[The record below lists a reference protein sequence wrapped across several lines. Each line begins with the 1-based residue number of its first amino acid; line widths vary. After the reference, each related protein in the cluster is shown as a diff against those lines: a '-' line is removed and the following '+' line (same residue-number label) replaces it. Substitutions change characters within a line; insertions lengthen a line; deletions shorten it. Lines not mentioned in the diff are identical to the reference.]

1 MIEINNCF
9 LHLQNLGNLKI
20 WIFLLS
26 DNLSFFLSLF
36 NNSNAQLWD
45 VIAYALTNREVLES
59 SRLFNFKNT
68 FYLNPS
74 KYVFHWE
81 NLQKYI
87 GFIRPRLWINQRV
100 FGKMLL
106 ISARIE
112 FSILNSIFDKTTEKL
127 FREFLSVH
135 IEQIFLYVL
144 TICSK
149 TVF

>member
-59 SRLFNFKNT
+59 SRLFHFKNT

-74 KYVFHWE
+74 MYVFHWE
-81 NLQKYI
+81 NLQKCI